1 MLKPRRA
8 GSHRA
13 RSSHQFGVMLCA
25 RQAGAKHWGD
35 LSDSPSQAK
44 AKYQVKE
51 GGHIK
56 LEKTQPLICLDK
68 HKVL

>member
-1 MLKPRRA
+1 MLKPRGA

-25 RQAGAKHWGD
+25 RQAGAKHRGD

-44 AKYQVKE
+44 AKYQVRE
-51 GGHIK
+51 GRSARRAG
-56 LEKTQPLICLDK
+56 EDTAFDMPS
-68 HKVL
+68 